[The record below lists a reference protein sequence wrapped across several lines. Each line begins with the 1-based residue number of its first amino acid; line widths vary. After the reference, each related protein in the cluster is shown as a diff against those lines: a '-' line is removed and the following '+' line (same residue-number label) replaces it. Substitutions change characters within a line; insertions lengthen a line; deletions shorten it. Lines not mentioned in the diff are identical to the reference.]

1 MLHDL
6 MTVCIQPKV
15 LDAMPCA
22 KILGYIVMKISL
34 DALQSHDIQTHT
46 NEPSYSFNIT
56 LANAD
61 QFY

>member
-34 DALQSHDIQTHT
+34 DALQKVMIYRHTQMSHLIL
-46 NEPSYSFNIT
+46 SI
-56 LANAD
+56 
-61 QFY
+61 